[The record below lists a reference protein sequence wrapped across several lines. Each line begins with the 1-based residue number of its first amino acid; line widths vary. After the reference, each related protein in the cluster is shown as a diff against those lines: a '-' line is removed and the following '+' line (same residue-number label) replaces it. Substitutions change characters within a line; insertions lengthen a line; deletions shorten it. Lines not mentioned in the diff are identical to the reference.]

1 MAHGLCCS
9 DMRLHSIC
17 AGVASGCCF
26 MGLMAILWTLY
37 VQETAGNHSNAIRIS
52 NEYGKKVKR
61 SSDKDR
67 QNLLD
72 CRSSNVDVSSSWL
85 RSFEQKLF
93 RAISELLGQVEEQE
107 RCNDITNGDNLAE
120 IKSLLKDEGNVEIK
134 HLTTKPIRRV
144 REATKLNLK
153 HRSRNVFASSSE
165 ELQHMN
171 LVTPNPKIEITIE
184 VIDEEEED
192 AGNVEDDDDDDDDQE
207 EEEEDEDVDEDDD
220 GGVGA
225 NQRRVSPPLNEGKV
239 KSPERGNSD
248 ILELA
253 EIVNETDSCTA
264 WMSCK
269 SEKLRSHL
277 ARLNDLPGCP
287 CLGPSNLNQNDAI
300 FDENKEAVYRW
311 AHTNVDEDW
320 LEIYKSTASFCI
332 HSLYSST
339 STSLAAQQ
347 CCYDEMNRLI
357 TRGPGAGTPH
367 LISTEISPELSY
379 KIDIMPW
386 IICKGDWTRYNL
398 IRPPNNA
405 LSCEVNPDEEHYRK
419 YWLEARN
426 F

>member
-1 MAHGLCCS
+1 MCHQFIIDYYREQLKCVDIYFYFIQCTIKFPAFQFFAHLNFF
-9 DMRLHSIC
+9 
-17 AGVASGCCF
+17 CF
-26 MGLMAILWTLY
+26 Y
-37 VQETAGNHSNAIRIS
+37 FRQETAGNHSNAIRIS

-72 CRSSNVDVSSSWL
+72 CRSSNVDVSSGWL

-93 RAISELLGQVEEQE
+93 RAISELFGQVEEQE
-107 RCNDITNGDNLAE
+107 RCNDITNGDDLAE
-120 IKSLLKDEGNVEIK
+120 SKSFLKDEGNVEIK

-184 VIDEEEED
+184 VIDEEED

-239 KSPERGNSD
+239 KSSERGNSD

-253 EIVNETDSCTA
+253 EIVNG
-264 WMSCK
+264 K
-269 SEKLRSHL
+269 
-277 ARLNDLPGCP
+277 
-287 CLGPSNLNQNDAI
+287 
-300 FDENKEAVYRW
+300 
-311 AHTNVDEDW
+311 
-320 LEIYKSTASFCI
+320 
-332 HSLYSST
+332 
-339 STSLAAQQ
+339 
-347 CCYDEMNRLI
+347 
-357 TRGPGAGTPH
+357 
-367 LISTEISPELSY
+367 
-379 KIDIMPW
+379 
-386 IICKGDWTRYNL
+386 
-398 IRPPNNA
+398 
-405 LSCEVNPDEEHYRK
+405 
-419 YWLEARN
+419 
-426 F
+426 